1 MRTALKNKQVLKYTL
16 LEDASENFTHTD
28 LDGSTATIEIDGVV
42 YDVDTG
48 VPHSVWSEPVE
59 FIGNIQ
65 PVGTESYA
73 RGTKAK
79 YEFYGINVADYDAL
93 LLMNRGEIPLRE
105 GSYLWHTSTVG
116 RLGDGSV
123 DVNTADY
130 IVGRAAE
137 SQNIALYLL
146 NGVSKNGSI

>member
-28 LDGSTATIEIDGVV
+28 LDDSTATIEIDGVV

-48 VPHSVWSEPVE
+48 IPRSVWSEPVE

-73 RGTKAK
+73 RGNKAK

-93 LLMNRGEIPLRE
+93 LLMNKGEIPLRE
-105 GSYLWHTSTVG
+105 GSYLWHTSAVG

-123 DVNTADY
+123 DINTADY
-130 IVGRAAE
+130 IVGRAAA

-146 NGVSKNGSI
+146 NGVSKNGAI

>member
-28 LDGSTATIEIDGVV
+28 IDGSTATIEIDGVV

-73 RGTKAK
+73 RGNKAK

-105 GSYLWHTSTVG
+105 GSYLWHTSAVG
-116 RLGDGSV
+116 RLSDGSV
-123 DVNTADY
+123 DVNSADY